1 MRLIISLFSI
11 LILVTVISSRGQVI
25 GKTFDAEYTIKNFG
39 EVVNTLKIDNVEFKS
54 MLKSGGEYIMFN
66 I

>member
-11 LILVTVISSRGQVI
+11 LILVTAISSRGQVI

-39 EVVNTLKIDNVEFKS
+39 EVVNFLKIDNVEFKS